1 MNIDDL
7 KSAWGNDEPSGMHLP
22 DSTFMMGKTTS
33 VVEKV
38 RKKMKSEFVAALA
51 WYFLLI
57 AYIIFIRVTFYKTGQ
72 AIFFL
77 NTVSLLL
84 FILLL
89 LNAYFFGKFYIFYKS
104 MSRYDL
110 GVSESVRKIAYELE
124 LNTEIYKTYTLAVA
138 PLSVLITFTLVGG
151 KTVYDYLFRLLS
163 TSAFT
168 SAGMMWLFSTIAV
181 SFVIIWYCVNL
192 HIRTQYG
199 KYLAELKQ
207 IGDDLGSER

>member
-7 KSAWGNDEPSGMHLP
+7 KGAWGKDEPSGMHLP

-181 SFVIIWYCVNL
+181 
-192 HIRTQYG
+192 
-199 KYLAELKQ
+199 
-207 IGDDLGSER
+207 